1 MPSSED
7 SGGWRFVLARIGP
20 ARRRYAPRSG
30 QSLVEFAIVLP
41 VLLLLVAGAVQYAVI
56 VTAKHSLIEVARDT
70 ARWAA
75 TQRFDPCNSSASAS
89 PAQPVT
95 EADQLAS
102 TASLIGY
109 SAGMWHASSPGA
121 NFVSGTT
128 ALPASPPFA
137 EGVEVAWT
145 GGTCPPVDNT
155 TKAWVT
161 IRLTHHVP
169 VFFPAGLVPGL
180 CGSSGCQVSVS
191 STSMF
196 RMEPPPE

>member
-1 MPSSED
+1 MPPSED

-20 ARRRYAPRSG
+20 ARRRNRRSSG

-41 VLLLLVAGAVQYAVI
+41 VLLLLVAGAVQYALI
-56 VTAKHSLIEVARDT
+56 VNARHSLIEVARDT

-75 TQRFDPCNSSASAS
+75 TQRFNPCSSSAAAS
-89 PAQPVT
+89 PAQPLT

-109 SAGMWHASSPGA
+109 SAGMWQAS

-128 ALPASPPFA
+128 PLPASPPHT

-145 GGTCPPVDNT
+145 GSTTCPPVDNT
-155 TKAWVT
+155 TTAWVT
-161 IRLTHHVP
+161 IRLTHQVP

-180 CGSSGCQVSVS
+180 CGSSGCQLSVS
-191 STSMF
+191 SSAMF